1 MAKLNWH
8 NDCINDRYATEKRL
22 KQLLHQYEDRKCK
35 VYLLH
40 GSFTDQEMA
49 SLYVHPKIKAYVSLT
64 HGEGYGLPL
73 FEAAYHGLPV
83 VAPDWS
89 GHLDFLYMPVKDK
102 KSKKEKNK
110 AMFTRVDYK
119 LAPIPQEA
127 VWEGVLQADSQWCYA
142 DEGSYKMKL
151 REVKTKYEHKATQAK
166 KLQKW
171 ILENFEE
178 SKMYAK
184 FADAVK
190 SGAGIVSEL
199 ESEEIDELF
208 DKLLT
213 KEA

>member
-1 MAKLNWH
+1 
-8 NDCINDRYATEKRL
+8 
-22 KQLLHQYEDRKCK
+22 
-35 VYLLH
+35 
-40 GSFTDQEMA
+40 
-49 SLYVHPKIKAYVSLT
+49 
-64 HGEGYGLPL
+64 
-73 FEAAYHGLPV
+73 
-83 VAPDWS
+83 
-89 GHLDFLYMPVKDK
+89 
-102 KSKKEKNK
+102 
-110 AMFTRVDYK
+110 MFTRVDYK

-151 REVKTKYEHKATQAK
+151 REVKTKYEHKAAQAK

-184 FADAVK
+184 FTDAVK